1 MKKLRLELDE
11 IRVDSFHVQDEAPP
25 PGTVH
30 ANQEEAAITG
40 WSWLCGS
47 CNSCTQEN
55 TCPWSCAGAAPTGCN
70 TGYCCDKI
78 ISEIERCVVD
88 PAPGTIAV

>member
-11 IRVDSFHVQDEAPP
+11 IRVDSFHVQDEAPS

-40 WSWLCGS
+40 W
-47 CNSCTQEN
+47 
-55 TCPWSCAGAAPTGCN
+55 
-70 TGYCCDKI
+70 
-78 ISEIERCVVD
+78 
-88 PAPGTIAV
+88 